1 MLTASAMAGFK
12 NHVKQV
18 VAYAKY
24 KIGSSYYKAN
34 ITDIYM
40 DSGGKVVIDFTIDPA
55 QSGSVTVTEVQLFDT
70 SGALWLTKTENITRK
85 SDQNGIFYR
94 FKIDIREI

>member
-1 MLTASAMAGFK
+1 MLTASAMTGFK

-24 KIGSSYYKAN
+24 KIGNSYYTAD
-34 ITDIYM
+34 ITDIYV
-40 DSGGKVVIDFTIDPA
+40 DSGGKVVIDFTINPT

-70 SGALWLTKTENITRK
+70 SGALWLSKTENITRK
-85 SDQNGIFYR
+85 SSQNGVFYR